1 MGILS
6 LMWNIKKDR
15 DDAKDVWVVHRETG
29 SAAGSLVGRAVH
41 LISHQSLL
49 GRRSGYM
56 MY

>member
-29 SAAGSLVGRAVH
+29 SAAGGLVGRAVH